1 MTDSSATKQGATDTG
16 STAGKTG
23 HLCAGG
29 YPLPE
34 VGACPTCGALENEF
48 CKRMP
53 DPAAPSEQRDE
64 S

>member
-1 MTDSSATKQGATDTG
+1 MSSASEQTSKLSGG
-16 STAGKTG
+16 TAGETG
-23 HLCAGG
+23 YLCAGG

-48 CKRMP
+48 CKRIP
-53 DPAAPSEQRDE
+53 APAAPLTERDE